1 MSLFTSSQFAS
12 AAASG
17 TDWRDTAKT
26 VLEKLEDVRSEDRA
40 FNVGFLYVSDALVDD
55 AESILNLFKSVLKIE
70 HWIGGVGVGVCGCGE
85 GFVDQPAISAMVGC
99 FDDEDFS
106 LFASENG
113 DIAPVRAA
121 LTPWLKKHEPL
132 LVVGH
137 GDPLADHD
145 LTQTIQKVGDFTG
158 GFLVGGLTSSRSD
171 QQQFAGDICRG
182 GISGAVFSSGVKV
195 ATTLS
200 QGCHK
205 IGETHTV
212 SRSDGQTV
220 IELDG
225 RKAVDVFEDDLR
237 TMAIKKI
244 DVDPDEIM
252 VDPDNVPEEFSALF
266 KGEVH
271 AALAVSESDQN
282 DYMVRHIVGLD
293 QDEGSMTVGEMI
305 SNGDRMMFVR
315 RDADSV
321 YQDLSK
327 SLLALRER
335 VIRDEG
341 EFSPKGALYISCV
354 ARAADEMGEER
365 FSEMEL
371 VREII
376 GDVPLAGFYAGGE
389 INNARLYG
397 YTGVLTLFL

>member
-1 MSLFTSSQFAS
+1 
-12 AAASG
+12 
-17 TDWRDTAKT
+17 
-26 VLEKLEDVRSEDRA
+26 
-40 FNVGFLYVSDALVDD
+40 
-55 AESILNLFKSVLKIE
+55 
-70 HWIGGVGVGVCGCGE
+70 
-85 GFVDQPAISAMVGC
+85 
-99 FDDEDFS
+99 
-106 LFASENG
+106 
-113 DIAPVRAA
+113 
-121 LTPWLKKHEPL
+121 
-132 LVVGH
+132 
-137 GDPLADHD
+137 
-145 LTQTIQKVGDFTG
+145 
-158 GFLVGGLTSSRSD
+158 
-171 QQQFAGDICRG
+171 
-182 GISGAVFSSGVKV
+182 
-195 ATTLS
+195 
-200 QGCHK
+200 
-205 IGETHTV
+205 
-212 SRSDGQTV
+212 V